1 LYLAIIN
8 EAPLPLYLDPIIF
21 YFIFNEVDR
30 ITIED
35 LDRHNHAIYE
45 MVISITDSAPNEDLD
60 NINGFSDWAE
70 ANNFQVLFYFLY
82 FKFNTIIIFLF
93 IETDI

>member
-1 LYLAIIN
+1 
-8 EAPLPLYLDPIIF
+8 
-21 YFIFNEVDR
+21 
-30 ITIED
+30 
-35 LDRHNHAIYE
+35 